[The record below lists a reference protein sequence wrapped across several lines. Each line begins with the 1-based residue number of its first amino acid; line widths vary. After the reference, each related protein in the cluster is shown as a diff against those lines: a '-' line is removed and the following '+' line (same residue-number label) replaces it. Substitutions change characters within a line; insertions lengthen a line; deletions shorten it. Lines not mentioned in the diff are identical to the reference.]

1 MKKVFLTIVNWT
13 WCLPQQ
19 LAGFILKII
28 TKAKKSGDHYEYNV
42 ENGSISLGNYIF
54 LCPAH
59 WNDKET
65 LKHEK
70 GHTIQ
75 SYILG
80 WLYLIIIGL
89 PSLIW
94 CNCFERY
101 REKHNISYYSFYTE
115 KWANKLGGVK
125 MESCTK
131 NNNI

>member
-1 MKKVFLTIVNWT
+1 MKKLLLTLLNWT
-13 WCLPQQ
+13 WCLPQTV
-19 LAGFILKII
+19 AGLILKII
-28 TKAKKSGDHYEYNV
+28 TKARKVGDHYEYNI
-42 ENGSISLGNYIF
+42 ESGSISLGSYIF

-80 WLYLIIIGL
+80 WLYLFIIGI
-89 PSLIW
+89 PSFIW
-94 CNCFERY
+94 ANCFEEY
-101 REKHNISYYSFYTE
+101 RRRNKVSYYDFYTE

-125 MESCTK
+125 K
-131 NNNI
+131 

>member
-1 MKKVFLTIVNWT
+1 MKNLLLTLLNWT

-19 LAGFILKII
+19 VAGLVLKII
-28 TKAKKSGDHYEYNV
+28 TKARKVGDHYEYNV
-42 ENGSISLGNYIF
+42 ESGSISLGSYIF

-70 GHTIQ
+70 GHTKQ

-80 WLYLIIIGL
+80 WLYLIVIGL
-89 PSLIW
+89 PSFIW
-94 CNCFERY
+94 ANCFEKY
-101 REKHNISYYSFYTE
+101 RRRNKVSYYDFYTE

-125 MESCTK
+125 K
-131 NNNI
+131 

>member
-1 MKKVFLTIVNWT
+1 MKKLLITFINWT

-19 LAGFILKII
+19 IAGLILKII
-28 TKAKKSGDHYEYNV
+28 TKARKKGDHYEYDV
-42 ENGSISLGNYIF
+42 KSGSISLGTYVF

-59 WNDKET
+59 WHDEET

-70 GHTIQ
+70 GHTKQ

-94 CNCFERY
+94 CNCCDEY
-101 REKHNISYYSFYTE
+101 RRKHKVSYYSFYTE
-115 KWANKLGGVK
+115 RWANKLGGVK
-125 MESCTK
+125 
-131 NNNI
+131 